1 MVKPKRPSKRV
12 PLARK
17 YNIQK
22 KVKEHDRKE
31 RRDAKKNPAK
41 RKKLS
46 KDPGIPNLNPFK
58 AQILRKLENQ
68 QQKLRE
74 SERARQRN
82 AYLLAMAKKSGQSL
96 SDLVSDATSRGDAY
110 NEMTEENQARMAA
123 GIDRFA
129 PNRAGESTRRAFFR
143 HVKSVI
149 EKSDIILEVL
159 DARDPLSCR
168 AHAVEA
174 LALAQNPP
182 KRVILVLNKI
192 DLVPAEVVRQWLT
205 YLRREFPTIAFKAST
220 QQQRSNLN
228 APGGAGV
235 NKATKSGEVV
245 TGSGAAGVDTLIQL
259 IKNYSRNNGIK
270 TAVTVGVLGYP
281 NVGKSSLI
289 NSLKRSKAVG
299 VSSHPGFTKTTQ
311 EIAID
316 SKVTLLDCPG
326 VIFDDDSRSS
336 DDAGDSNDH
345 GAGLLLRNCISVDQI
360 EDPEGAVEGI
370 FNRCAPE
377 KLMAIYSI
385 ASFSNATEFLNLVAM
400 KKGKLGRGGVPDR
413 SATARA
419 VLHDWNSGK
428 IPFFVL
434 PPSDDSDVEM
444 DDSNVAEEL
453 GAAKIVSEWSKEL
466 DIDSL
471 IAGADD
477 AVLSGHFDMAEDGAA
492 DYIAMKSNVKGL
504 KKGATGPLIH
514 SKHMKLAAMI
524 AGADDEEDEDDE
536 DDVDMDFDEDDD
548 SEEDDEEIEGDN
560 DEMDETEVQQ
570 ALKSKKTSKST
581 GKNKKA
587 YDFDEF
593 L

>member
-1 MVKPKRPSKRV
+1 M
-12 PLARK
+12 ARK

-22 KVKEHDRKE
+22 KAKEHDRKL
-31 RRDAKKNPAK
+31 RRDAKKNPTK

-46 KDPGIPNLNPFK
+46 KDPGIPNLNPYK
-58 AQILRKLENQ
+58 EHILRKLENQ

-74 SERARQRN
+74 SERKRN
-82 AYLLAMAKKSGQSL
+82 RDAYLLAMEKKAGQTL
-96 SDLVSDATSRGDAY
+96 SDLVSDAATRGDAF
-110 NEMTEENQARMAA
+110 NEIAEEKEARLAAA
-123 GIDRFA
+123 GRYA
-129 PNRAGESTRRAFFR
+129 PNRSGESTRRAFFR
-143 HVKSVI
+143 HVKAVI

-168 AHAVEA
+168 AYAIEA

-182 KRVILVLNKI
+182 KRIIMVLNKI

-220 QQQRSNLN
+220 QQQRTNLS
-228 APGGAGV
+228 APGGAAV
-235 NKATKSGEVV
+235 NRATRSGEVV
-245 TGSGAAGVDTLIQL
+245 TRSGAAGADTLIQL
-259 IKNYSRNNGIK
+259 IKNYSRSHGIK
-270 TAVTVGVLGYP
+270 TAVTVGVVGYP

-311 EIAID
+311 EVAID

-326 VIFDDDSRSS
+326 VIFEDDTTSS
-336 DDAGDSNDH
+336 DDSENENIQNAS
-345 GAGLLLRNCISVDQI
+345 LLLRNCISVDQV

-370 FNRCAPE
+370 VARCAPE

-385 ASFSNATEFLNLVAM
+385 ASYDNATEFLNLVAM

-413 SATARA
+413 PAAARA

-434 PPSDDSDVEM
+434 PPTDDSDVEM
-444 DDSNVAEEL
+444 DDDNIAEEL
-453 GAAKIVSEWSKEL
+453 GAAEIVSEWSKEL
-466 DIDSL
+466 DIDAL
-471 IAGADD
+471 MGGADE
-477 AVLSGHFDMAEDGAA
+477 AALSGHHEMATDDAP
-492 DYIAMKSNVKGL
+492 DYITMKSSTKGL
-504 KKGATGPLIH
+504 KKGSKGPLIH

-524 AGADDEEDEDDE
+524 AGADEDDDDDD
-536 DDVDMDFDEDDD
+536 DDVDMEDED
-548 SEEDDEEIEGDN
+548 EEVSGDDDEMQDAEIEK
-560 DEMDETEVQQ
+560 
-570 ALKSKKTSKST
+570 ALSSKKGSKSS
-581 GKNKKA
+581 GNKDA